1 MHITSKQTNCV
12 ENSHNNKNLTF
23 TSPSMTKKYVL
34 STVGSLMA
42 LFYSL
47 QGFIMYVFITIVWVL
62 ETFCKTT
69 IYTNYTQI
77 MKVQMKLVMNIM
89 GNPLDL
95 CIYALLCNS
104 FNDQI
109 MQACGDFL
117 WHLIFMN
124 VGCHGLLQML
134 ESFVNFFH
142 GTC

>member
-1 MHITSKQTNCV
+1 MHITYKQTNCV
-12 ENSHNNKNLTF
+12 KNNHNNKNLTF
-23 TSPSMTKKYVL
+23 TSLSSTKKYVI
-34 STVGSLMA
+34 STIGNLA
-42 LFYSL
+42 TLFYSL
-47 QGFIMYVFITIVWVL
+47 QGFIMYVFITLVWIL

-77 MKVQMKLVMNIM
+77 LKVLVMNIM

-95 CIYALLCNS
+95 CIYDLLCNS

-117 WHLIFMN
+117 QHLIFMN
-124 VGCHGLLQML
+124 VVRHGLLKML
-134 ESFVNFFH
+134 ESFVNFLY

>member
-1 MHITSKQTNCV
+1 MVHITSKQTNCE

-23 TSPSMTKKYVL
+23 TSPSTTKKYVL
-34 STVGSLMA
+34 STFGSLMA
-42 LFYSL
+42 LFYSF
-47 QGFIMYVFITIVWVL
+47 QDFIMYVFITLVWVL
-62 ETFCKTT
+62 KTFCKTT

-77 MKVQMKLVMNIM
+77 VKVQTKLVMNIM

-95 CIYALLCNS
+95 CIYVLLCSS

-117 WHLIFMN
+117 GHLILMN
-124 VGCHGLLQML
+124 VVCHGLLEML
-134 ESFVNFFH
+134 EVNFLH